1 MPLDLFGFRIEKKQ
15 EDTDDQQGVKSFV
28 APDNYDG
35 AFTIEAGGILGTH
48 VDFAGSMR
56 DENTLINRYRSMA
69 LYPEVDN
76 AVEDIINDSIILGND
91 KTPVR
96 VELDGVN
103 LSDNIKG
110 KIESEFQNLLRI
122 LNFKNKAYDIYRRW
136 YIDSKLFFH
145 IILDNEKP
153 HRGIQ
158 ELRPIDPVKIK
169 KIKKIQKGTERQGRN
184 TVPIIKKVEEFYIY
198 TNVDKNSTFQT
209 SSQGLKISIDSVCYI
224 HSGVIDSATKRVVGY
239 LQKSIRPINMLR
251 QIEDAVVIYRM
262 SRAPERRLFYVDV
275 GNLPKQKAEQYM
287 KSLMN
292 RYRNK
297 LVYDANTGEMRD
309 DRNHLHMLEDFW
321 MPRREGGRGTEI
333 STLDG
338 GQNLGEM
345 EDVEY
350 LLKKVYRSLN
360 VPVSRMEA
368 ENGFNMGRSAEITR
382 DEVKF
387 YKFIE
392 RLRSRFSDLFVQ
404 LLKTQLLLKGIVT
417 EEDWKLFYQD
427 ITFKWNED
435 SYFTE
440 LKQSEIMKERFDLLS
455 QVDEYIGRYYSTGWV
470 RKNILNQTEE
480 EIKEMDSQMEQEKSE
495 LVPEMDELGQEQIQG
510 QEQQGT
516 EQL

>member
-1 MPLDLFGFRIEKKQ
+1 MPLDLFGFRIEKKPD
-15 EDTDDQQGVKSFV
+15 EMTDKKSVKSFV

-35 AFTIEAGGILGTH
+35 AFTVEAGGILGTH
-48 VDFAGSMR
+48 IDFAGSMR

-69 LYPEVDN
+69 MYPEVDN
-76 AVEDIINDSIILGND
+76 AVEDIVNDSIILGTD
-91 KTPVR
+91 KKPVYIELEN
-96 VELDGVN
+96 VEL
-103 LSDNIKG
+103 SENIKN
-110 KIESEFQNLLRI
+110 KIELEYNNVIKL

-136 YIDSKLFFH
+136 YIDSKLFYH
-145 IILDNEKP
+145 IVIDNEKP

-169 KIKKIQKGTERQGRN
+169 KIKKIEKGNERQGN
-184 TVPIIKKVEEFYIY
+184 AQIPVVKKVEEFYIY
-198 TNVDKNSTFQT
+198 TNIDKNSAYQTT
-209 SSQGLKISIDSVCYI
+209 SSGLKIQKDSILYT

-239 LQKSIRPINMLR
+239 LQKAIRPINMLR
-251 QIEDAVVIYRM
+251 QIEDAVVIYRI
-262 SRAPERRLFYVDV
+262 SRAPERRLFYIDV
-275 GNLPKQKAEQYM
+275 GNLPKQKAEQYI

-297 LVYDANTGEMRD
+297 MVYDANTGEMRD
-309 DRNHLHMLEDFW
+309 DRNHLHMLEDYW
-321 MPRREGGRGTEI
+321 LPRREGGRGTEI

-368 ENGFNMGRSAEITR
+368 DNGFNMGRSAEITR

-392 RLRSRFSDLFVQ
+392 RLRTRFSDLFLQ
-404 LLKTQLLLKGIVT
+404 LLKTQLFLKGIIT
-417 EEDWKLFYQD
+417 EEDWKQVYQD
-427 ITFKWNED
+427 ISFKWHED
-435 SYFTE
+435 SYFSE
-440 LKQSEIMKERFDLLS
+440 LKQTEIMKERLDLLS
-455 QVDEYIGRYYSTGWV
+455 TVDEYIGRYYSTSWV

-480 EIKEMDSQMEQEKSE
+480 EIKMIDSQISEEKSAEENMGMEQE
-495 LVPEMDELGQEQIQG
+495 QEQ
-510 QEQQGT
+510 EM
-516 EQL
+516 EEY